1 MADRNFYPNS
11 LSLEVD
17 HVSLWAQIVIGS
29 GGAVTSSSGLGILTV
44 VKESAAGQYTITLT
58 DSYNKL
64 LWAGCTLLSTTDGA
78 QTIGTAFR
86 INSENVDDAAA
97 PVLVIQCSDTAT
109 GADANLTSGDI
120 LYVKIELRNS
130 SVTNT

>member
-1 MADRNFYPNS
+1 MANRSFYPNHK
-11 LSLEVD
+11 SLEVD
-17 HVSLWAQIVIGS
+17 VIHLYAQITIGAS
-29 GGAVTSSSGLGILTV
+29 GAVSASSGLGIASV
-44 VKESAAGQYTITLT
+44 VKESAAGQYTITLS

-64 LWAGCTLLSTTDGA
+64 LHANVTALSTTDAA

-86 INSENVDDAAA
+86 IQSAAVDAAT
-97 PVLVIQCSDTAT
+97 PTLVIQASDTAT
-109 GADANLTSGDI
+109 GADANPTSGDI